1 MLITDCVFDGRIRT
15 FGLEEHGLIKLLTED
30 SKNLEGRVRAYRYYL
45 LAIL

>member
-15 FGLEEHGLIKLLTED
+15 FGLP
-30 SKNLEGRVRAYRYYL
+30 KNLEGRVRAFRYYL